1 MPKFGKRSAANLAE
15 ANEDLQVLFNEVVNE
30 YDCSVIEGR
39 RGEAEQNSLFAAGK
53 SKLKFPKSKHNS
65 APGDPCDAVDVV
77 PYPIDWNDRDRFMH
91 FGGYVLGVAHRL
103 YQEGR
108 MNQRIRW
115 GGDWN
120 GDNTFNESFWDA
132 PHFETVE

>member
-15 ANEDLQVLFNEVVNE
+15 ANEDLQTLFNEVIKT

-39 RGEAEQNSLFAAGK
+39 RGEAEQNKLFNSGK

-65 APGDPCDAVDVV
+65 EPGEPCNAVDVV
-77 PYPIDWNDRDRFMH
+77 PYPIDWSDMRRFMH
-91 FGGYVLGVAHRL
+91 FGGYVEAVANQL
-103 YQEGR
+103 YEAGKMQK
-108 MNQRIRW
+108 RIRW

-120 GDNTFNESFWDA
+120 SDHIFTESFFDA
-132 PHFETVE
+132 PHFETV